1 MTNVV
6 SNNAASS
13 ENKVNKWHMYL
24 YGKDMPVDTEVQDRS
39 GSHIRSKIFGG
50 EKVLF
55 GVTRVLE
62 GFTKRG
68 AAPSFKF
75 VWKMMNYCSRAER
88 IKHTSAV
95 YRGLSFGVFNP
106 ITAKYHITGTKLDG
120 EYVNGDKELVEY
132 FTAFIDDAIN
142 NYIYD
147 KEKTFDGSELLV
159 TVPSMFKAGNTAQP
173 TTPKE
178 VVKKAI
184 PDDLDGVKIFEVSVD
199 GSKKKYPVKRMR
211 NMNMLGIVTEDKL
224 IAFSLYDLGT
234 FVDDKGFHTNV
245 DHTGKTLDVRSNSME
260 NFKAFKEIYCETL

>member
-6 SNNAASS
+6 SNSAASS

-39 GSHIRSKIFGG
+39 GSHIRAKILGG

-75 VWKMMNYCSRAER
+75 VWKMMNYCSRVER

-120 EYVNGDKELVEY
+120 EYVNGDKE
-132 FTAFIDDAIN
+132 
-142 NYIYD
+142 
-147 KEKTFDGSELLV
+147 KTFDGSELLV

-178 VVKKAI
+178 VVKKAF

-199 GSKKKYPVKRMR
+199 GSKKTYPVKRMR